1 MRNPDTG
8 ASSAENHVASPTTTP
23 PAKLDPG
30 TGLHRA
36 MEVTMLGSTEDEDDL
51 RIIGQDSELL
61 VTLQESDLTWLK
73 SVSEAVERIDNGNY
87 GECVSCGQ
95 DIDEETLAA
104 LPWVAFCLR
113 CTH

>member
-1 MRNPDTG
+1 
-8 ASSAENHVASPTTTP
+8 
-23 PAKLDPG
+23 
-30 TGLHRA
+30 
-36 MEVTMLGSTEDEDDL
+36 MEVTMLGNTEDEGDL
-51 RIIGQDSELL
+51 GIIGQDSELL

-87 GECVSCGQ
+87 GECVSCCQ

-113 CTH
+113 CARYQVGTRPPCAIQDGIEG

>member
-1 MRNPDTG
+1 
-8 ASSAENHVASPTTTP
+8 
-23 PAKLDPG
+23 
-30 TGLHRA
+30 
-36 MEVTMLGSTEDEDDL
+36 MLGNTEDEGDL
-51 RIIGQDSELL
+51 GIIGQDSELL
-61 VTLQESDLTWLK
+61 TSDLTWLK

-113 CTH
+113 CAIQRHKELEEPLRQAEEWARKEYRKVRERNGDWDAGNAGNVRS

>member
-1 MRNPDTG
+1 
-8 ASSAENHVASPTTTP
+8 
-23 PAKLDPG
+23 
-30 TGLHRA
+30 
-36 MEVTMLGSTEDEDDL
+36 MLGSTEDEDDL

-87 GECVSCGQ
+87 GECVSGGQ

-104 LPWVAFCLR
+104 LPWVVFCLR

>member
-1 MRNPDTG
+1 
-8 ASSAENHVASPTTTP
+8 
-23 PAKLDPG
+23 
-30 TGLHRA
+30 
-36 MEVTMLGSTEDEDDL
+36 MLGSTEDEDDL

-104 LPWVAFCLR
+104 LPWVVFCLR

>member
-36 MEVTMLGSTEDEDDL
+36 MEVNMLGSTEDEDDL